1 MRTRG
6 LIVRKVWRSEALT
19 IILFFLLSAACI
31 YLTRLFP
38 GSVIRGPLF
47 SLGGETYFLRLPLLW
62 FLPAAALSTALLRI
76 YDVRYL
82 LDGDGIEARTGIIS
96 LNQQVTRLRYEDIR
110 SVEFKQSIWERLL
123 DIGEIEIGTA
133 ATSGVEIVLHGAA
146 SPGEVQNMIL
156 RERDRRQALARR
168 HVEKPDNIDEP
179 GEANESEVSSAR
191 IENDA

>member
-1 MRTRG
+1 MRQRDFARRG
-6 LIVRKVWRSEALT
+6 LVVRKVWRSELPSV
-19 IILFFLLSAACI
+19 LMFFVLGAASV

-38 GSVIRGPLF
+38 ASVIRGPLF
-47 SLGGETYFLRLPLLW
+47 SIGGEQLFLRLPLLW

-76 YDVRYL
+76 YDVRYV

-123 DIGEIEIGTA
+123 DIGELEIGTA

-146 SPGEVQNMIL
+146 CPGEVQNMIL

-168 HVEKPDNIDEP
+168 PSEKKGAEDQTELAAEP
-179 GEANESEVSSAR
+179 
-191 IENDA
+191 

>member
-1 MRTRG
+1 MRGRG
-6 LIVRKVWRSEALT
+6 LVIRKVWRSELLT
-19 IILFFLLSAACI
+19 IILFFLLSAASV

-38 GSVIRGPLF
+38 SSVIRGPLF
-47 SLGGETYFLRLPLLW
+47 PLGGEMLYLRLPLLW

-76 YDVRYL
+76 YDVRYV

-133 ATSGVEIVLHGAA
+133 ATSGIEIILHGAA
-146 SPGEVQNMIL
+146 SPSEVQNLIL

-168 HVEKPDNIDEP
+168 PVEKQ
-179 GEANESEVSSAR
+179 ESEKLEPSPDP
-191 IENDA
+191 N